1 MSENLN
7 LALELTFKAD
17 KNIDA
22 DRLVRFARDNGWRGA
37 SLVGTPDQKAE
48 FAKACAK
55 YTVAQTEPATEA
67 LPHEDLL
74 AKVLEKRQAGQNAS
88 YAVTLT
94 SGGNLTAEDKKA
106 IADLSEWLHYF
117 GHALYEGRPSSA
129 ETAAPNFVLENAHAP
144 YNVYLFVSSFGKT
157 NVAGLSGKVQKCEW
171 IDTRTPLEPLAD
183 NVFELT
189 DDGPLPH
196 NVRVLRIMLH
206 RPEDDIVKTQF

>member
-37 SLVGTPDQKAE
+37 SLVGTPDQKVE

-55 YTVAQTEPATEA
+55 YTVAQTEPAAEA
-67 LPHEDLL
+67 LPHTGLL
-74 AKVLEKRQAGQNAS
+74 AKILEKRQAGQNAG
-88 YAVTLT
+88 YAVMLT
-94 SGGNLTAEDKKA
+94 EDGSLAEEDKKA
-106 IADLSEWLHYF
+106 IAGLSEWLHYF
-117 GHALYEGRPSSA
+117 GHALYEGRPCNA
-129 ETAAPNFVLENAHAP
+129 KTAAPNFVLENAHAP
-144 YNVYLFVSSFGKT
+144 YNLYLFVSSFGKA
-157 NVAGLSGKVQKCEW
+157 NFASLSGKIQKCEW
-171 IDTRTPLEPLAD
+171 IDTCTPLEPLAD
-183 NVFELT
+183 DTFELT

-196 NVRVLRIMLH
+196 NVRVLLIMLH